1 MKQVRKNCMSVWK
14 RGFLEINAE
23 ILESL
28 KTGPLQKTQ
37 ISSLCNMDSRA
48 VKKYL
53 SLMQSI
59 GLVESVNHYSGTFTL
74 TNKGNSYLNHYI
86 SLVTIIE
93 GDMDKL
99 DSDLFTKLMS
109 IRSNGLL

>member
-1 MKQVRKNCMSVWK
+1 MSVWK

-28 KTGPLQKTQ
+28 KSGPLQKTQ
-37 ISSLCNMDSRA
+37 ISALCNLDSRA

-53 SLMQSI
+53 SLMYTI
-59 GLVESVNHYSGTFTL
+59 GLVESLNHNSGTYTL
-74 TNKGNSYLNHYI
+74 TEKGTEYLNYYMELV
-86 SLVTIIE
+86 SLIE
-93 GDMDKL
+93 KDMEKL
-99 DSDLFTKLMS
+99 DSELITKLMS

>member
-1 MKQVRKNCMSVWK
+1 MSVWK

-28 KTGPLQKTQ
+28 KSGPLQKTQ
-37 ISSLCNMDSRA
+37 ISALCNLDSRA

-59 GLVESVNHYSGTFTL
+59 GLVESVNHNSATFTL
-74 TNKGNSYLNHYI
+74 TIKGNSYLNHYI

-93 GDMDKL
+93 GDMKEL
-99 DSDLFTKLMS
+99 DSELFTKLMN
-109 IRSNGLL
+109 IRSNSIM

>member
-1 MKQVRKNCMSVWK
+1 MSIWK

-28 KTGPLQKTQ
+28 KSGPLQKTQ
-37 ISSLCNMDSRA
+37 ISSLCNLDSRA

-53 SLMQSI
+53 ALMHSI
-59 GLVESVNHYSGTFTL
+59 GLVESVNHNSGTFTL
-74 TNKGNSYLNHYI
+74 TNKGNLYLNHYI
-86 SLVTIIE
+86 TLVTVIE
-93 GDMDKL
+93 DDMKQL
-99 DSDLFTKLMS
+99 DSELITKLMS

>member
-1 MKQVRKNCMSVWK
+1 MSVWK

-28 KTGPLQKTQ
+28 KSGPLQKTQ
-37 ISSLCNMDSRA
+37 ISSLCNLDSRA

-53 SLMQSI
+53 ALMHSI
-59 GLVESVNHYSGTFTL
+59 GLVESLNHHSGTFTL
-74 TNKGNSYLNHYI
+74 TEKGTEYLNYYMELV
-86 SLVTIIE
+86 SLIE
-93 GDMDKL
+93 KDMEKL
-99 DSDLFTKLMS
+99 DSELITKLMS

>member
-1 MKQVRKNCMSVWK
+1 MSVWK

-28 KTGPLQKTQ
+28 KSAPLQKTQ
-37 ISSLCNMDSRA
+37 ISSLCNLDSRA

-53 SLMQSI
+53 SLMHSI
-59 GLVESVNHYSGTFTL
+59 GLVESVNHNSGTYTL
-74 TNKGNSYLNHYI
+74 TKKGNEYLNYYI
-86 SLVTIIE
+86 ELVSLIE
-93 GDMDKL
+93 KDMEKF

>member
-59 GLVESVNHYSGTFTL
+59 RLVESVNHNSGTFTL
-74 TNKGNSYLNHYI
+74 TNKG
-86 SLVTIIE
+86 III
-93 GDMDKL
+93 
-99 DSDLFTKLMS
+99 T
-109 IRSNGLL
+109 

>member
-1 MKQVRKNCMSVWK
+1 MSVWK

-28 KTGPLQKTQ
+28 KCGPLQKTQ
-37 ISSLCNMDSRA
+37 ISSLCNLDSRA

-53 SLMQSI
+53 SLMYSI
-59 GLVESVNHYSGTFTL
+59 GLVESVNHNSGNYTL
-74 TNKGNSYLNHYI
+74 TDKGRQYINHYI
-86 SLVTIIE
+86 ELVSLIE
-93 GDMDKL
+93 KDMENL
-99 DSDLFTKLMS
+99 DSVLITKLMN

>member
-1 MKQVRKNCMSVWK
+1 MSVWK

-28 KTGPLQKTQ
+28 KSGPLQKTQ
-37 ISSLCNMDSRA
+37 ISSLCNLDSRA

-59 GLVESVNHYSGTFTL
+59 GLVESVNHNSGIFTL
-74 TNKGNSYLNHYI
+74 TIKGNSYLNHYI
-86 SLVTIIE
+86 ELVSLIE
-93 GDMDKL
+93 KDMKKF
-99 DSDLFTKLMS
+99 DSELFTKLMS
-109 IRSNGLL
+109 IRSNGFF

>member
-1 MKQVRKNCMSVWK
+1 MSVWK

-28 KTGPLQKTQ
+28 KSGPLQKTQ
-37 ISSLCNMDSRA
+37 ISSLCNLDSRA

-59 GLVESVNHYSGTFTL
+59 GLVNSVNHNRNLY
-74 TNKGNSYLNHYI
+74 
-86 SLVTIIE
+86 V
-93 GDMDKL
+93 D
-99 DSDLFTKLMS
+99 
-109 IRSNGLL
+109 

>member
-59 GLVESVNHYSGTFTL
+59 GLVELVNHNSGIFTL
-74 TNKGNSYLNHYI
+74 TIKGNSYLNHYI

-93 GDMDKL
+93 GDMKEL
-99 DSDLFTKLMS
+99 DSELFTKLMN
-109 IRSNGLL
+109 IRSNSIM

>member
-1 MKQVRKNCMSVWK
+1 MSVWK

-28 KTGPLQKTQ
+28 KSGPLQKTQ
-37 ISSLCNMDSRA
+37 ISSLCNLDSRA

-53 SLMQSI
+53 SLMKSI
-59 GLVESVNHYSGTFTL
+59 GLVESVNHNSGTFTL
-74 TNKGNSYLNHYI
+74 TNKGYSYLNHYI
-86 SLVTIIE
+86 SLVTVIE
-93 GDMDKL
+93 GDMEKL
-99 DSDLFTKLMS
+99 DSEIFTKLMS

>member
-59 GLVESVNHYSGTFTL
+59 GLVELVNHNSGIFTL
-74 TNKGNSYLNHYI
+74 TIKGNSYLNHYI

>member
-1 MKQVRKNCMSVWK
+1 MGDYFMSVWK

-28 KTGPLQKTQ
+28 KSGPLQKTQ
-37 ISSLCNMDSRA
+37 ISSLCNLDSRA

-59 GLVESVNHYSGTFTL
+59 GLVESVNHNSGTFTL

-93 GDMDKL
+93 DDMDEL
-99 DSDLFTKLMS
+99 DSEIFTKLMS
-109 IRSNGLL
+109 IRNNGLF

>member
-1 MKQVRKNCMSVWK
+1 MSIWK

-28 KTGPLQKTQ
+28 KSGPIQKTQ
-37 ISSLCNMDSRA
+37 ISSLCNLDSRG
-48 VKKYL
+48 VKKYM
-53 SLMQSI
+53 SFMKSI
-59 GLVESVNHYSGTFTL
+59 GLVVLVYHNSETFTL
-74 TNKGNSYLNHYI
+74 TIKGNSYLNHYI

-93 GDMDKL
+93 GDMKKL
-99 DSDLFTKLMS
+99 DSELFTKLMS

>member
-1 MKQVRKNCMSVWK
+1 MSVWK

-28 KTGPLQKTQ
+28 KSGPLQKTQ
-37 ISSLCNMDSRA
+37 ISSLCNLDSRA

-53 SLMQSI
+53 SLMHSI
-59 GLVESVNHYSGTFTL
+59 GLVESLNHKSGTFTL
-74 TNKGNSYLNHYI
+74 TEKGTLYLNHYI
-86 SLVTIIE
+86 SLVTVIE
-93 GDMDKL
+93 GDMEKL
-99 DSDLFTKLMS
+99 DSEIFTKLMS

>member
-1 MKQVRKNCMSVWK
+1 MGDYFMSVWK

-28 KTGPLQKTQ
+28 KSGPLQKTQ
-37 ISSLCNMDSRA
+37 ISSLCNLDSRA

-59 GLVESVNHYSGTFTL
+59 GLVESVNHNSGTFTL

-93 GDMDKL
+93 DDMDEL
-99 DSDLFTKLMS
+99 DSKIFTKLMS
-109 IRSNGLL
+109 IRSNGLF

>member
-1 MKQVRKNCMSVWK
+1 MSVWK

-28 KTGPLQKTQ
+28 KSGPLQKTQ
-37 ISSLCNMDSRA
+37 ISSFCNLDSRA

-59 GLVESVNHYSGTFTL
+59 GLVESVNHNSGTFTL
-74 TNKGNSYLNHYI
+74 SKKGEMYLNHYI
-86 SLVTIIE
+86 SLVRIIE
-93 GDMDKL
+93 KDMKLL
-99 DSDLFTKLMS
+99 DSELFTRLMN
-109 IRSNGLL
+109 IRTNGSM

>member
-1 MKQVRKNCMSVWK
+1 MSVWK

-28 KTGPLQKTQ
+28 KSAPLQKTQ
-37 ISSLCNMDSRA
+37 ISSLCNLDSRA

-59 GLVESVNHYSGTFTL
+59 GLVESVNHNSGIFTL
-74 TNKGNSYLNHYI
+74 TNKGSSYLNHYI
-86 SLVTIIE
+86 ELVSLIE
-93 GDMDKL
+93 KDMKKF
-99 DSDLFTKLMS
+99 DSELFTKLMS
-109 IRSNGLL
+109 IRSNGLF

>member
-1 MKQVRKNCMSVWK
+1 MSVWK

-28 KTGPLQKTQ
+28 KSGPLQKTQ
-37 ISSLCNMDSRA
+37 ISALCNLDSRA

-53 SLMQSI
+53 SLMHTI
-59 GLVESVNHYSGTFTL
+59 GLVESLNYNSGTYTL
-74 TNKGNSYLNHYI
+74 TEKGTEYLNYYMELV
-86 SLVTIIE
+86 SLIE
-93 GDMDKL
+93 KDMEKL
-99 DSDLFTKLMS
+99 DSELITKLMS